1 MELWAIGLLAMA
13 AVIHSGWNLL
23 AKRGR
28 DTQVFLWLA
37 LWVGAGVFALPFL
50 LLYEPLTPQGWG
62 YVLLSGTLEA
72 GYFFLL
78 GGAYQG
84 GDLSLV
90 YPLSRGTGILGVTL
104 FAAAFLGETPSL
116 LGAAGIACILGGI
129 YVLHLR
135 TLDRRGWVAPLRA
148 LRERSSQLA
157 LLTGLTVAAYSV
169 VDRAGL
175 RLVDPARYLYLVLLI
190 PACVLAPYLLAT
202 RRAAIRAEWR
212 ANQAAIAA
220 VGVMFFGAALLVM
233 TVLRENKVSYVSSV
247 REMAVVVAALFGLL
261 VLREPFGEKKLA
273 GAVLIFAGIVCI
285 SLAK

>member
-1 MELWAIGLLAMA
+1 MDLAAIGLLAVA

-37 LWVGAGVFALPFL
+37 LWVGAAVFVLPFA
-50 LLYEPLTPQGWG
+50 LLYEPISAAGWG
-62 YVLLSGTLEA
+62 FIALSGALEA
-72 GYFFLL
+72 AYFFLL

-104 FAAAFLGETPSL
+104 FAALFLGEVPSL
-116 LGAAGIACILGGI
+116 IGAAGIALILFGI

-135 TLDRRGWVAPLRA
+135 TLDRPGWVAPLRA
-148 LRERSSQLA
+148 LGTRSSRLA

-175 RLVDPARYLYLVLLI
+175 RLVEPGRYLYLILLI
-190 PACVLAPYLLAT
+190 PALVLTPYMLAV
-202 RRAAIRAEWR
+202 RRAVLRAEWR
-212 ANQAAIAA
+212 ANRAAIAA

-233 TVLRENKVSYVSSV
+233 TVLRLNKVSYVSSV
-247 REMAVVVAALFGLL
+247 REMAVVVAALFGMLI
-261 VLREPFGEKKLA
+261 LREPFGEKKLA
-273 GAVLIFAGIVCI
+273 GAALIFAGIVCI
-285 SLAK
+285 SLAR